1 MHDNPRNEKYP
12 ARFENFHPLR
22 SGVPIYVVDFFSRGE
37 EKNGKILYVISRNAR
52 VKISQGQFEK
62 VSLHPG
68 DNWRGQIHSGR
79 NRKRWNWKYERR
91 EDLGFFSLLGGNG
104 KVTEKEEEDY
114 LLLLLVGTNRFG
126 FLDPAKSRHG
136 GGVVANSRN
145 S

>member
-62 VSLHPG
+62 VPLHSG
-68 DNWRGQIHSGR
+68 DNWRGQIHSE
-79 NRKRWNWKYERR
+79 YEKMELEIRAERGPRFLFSPR
-91 EDLGFFSLLGGNG
+91 EE
-104 KVTEKEEEDY
+104 TE
-114 LLLLLVGTNRFG
+114 R
-126 FLDPAKSRHG
+126 
-136 GGVVANSRN
+136 
-145 S
+145 

>member
-22 SGVPIYVVDFFSRGE
+22 SDVPIYVVDFFSRGE
-37 EKNGKILYVISRNAR
+37 GKEKNGKILYVISRNAR

-91 EDLGFFSLLGGNG
+91 EDLGFFSLLGRKRKGDG
-104 KVTEKEEEDY
+104 K
-114 LLLLLVGTNRFG
+114 
-126 FLDPAKSRHG
+126 G
-136 GGVVANSRN
+136 GGGLSPSPPRRDQQVWIP
-145 S
+145 

>member
-62 VSLHPG
+62 VPLHPG
-68 DNWRGQIHSGR
+68 NNWRGRFIRGGIRKDGIGNTSG
-79 NRKRWNWKYERR
+79 ERTSVSF
-91 EDLGFFSLLGGNG
+91 LSSGGNG

-114 LLLLLVGTNRFG
+114 LLLLLEGTNRFG